1 MAMEVRHNLNT
12 PIQCLSLFKVIK
24 WLMVLFLQAV
34 NVKAAGII
42 QQLFNQSTEKIEA
55 T

>member
-1 MAMEVRHNLNT
+1 MIVVAQGH
-12 PIQCLSLFKVIK
+12 K
-24 WLMVLFLQAV
+24 MVNGFLQAV
-34 NVKAAGII
+34 NVNAAGII

>member
-1 MAMEVRHNLNT
+1 MLVVVQGH
-12 PIQCLSLFKVIK
+12 K
-24 WLMVLFLQAV
+24 MVNGFLQAV
-34 NVKAAGII
+34 NVKATGII